1 MDIGEFI
8 INGNSDIAKGDD
20 NARNAFYANIG
31 FFIEVVQMLE
41 YNLRKLLC
49 YEQSVKDIEKGEISK
64 DRVTEICKK
73 YDEYYADTYSDR
85 LTLGMLV
92 NKVKK
97 ESDLISD
104 FVAKLTDI
112 NQYRR
117 KIVHSIFQI
126 NIVNT
131 NLGKPQTV
139 RDYTNKRLI
148 PMTNKAIEL
157 NKAIINIMGEYK
169 TDLHEYKL
177 MVGMKLI

>member
-1 MDIGEFI
+1 MDEFI

-20 NARNAFYANIG
+20 NARIAFYANIG
-31 FFIEVVQMLE
+31 FFIEVAQMLE

-49 YEQSVKDIEKGEISK
+49 YEKSVKEIETGELTKRRISK
-64 DRVTEICKK
+64 ICKK
-73 YDEYYADTYSDR
+73 YDKYYDDTYIQK
-85 LTLGMLV
+85 LTLGKLIRRLE
-92 NKVKK
+92 K
-97 ESDLISD
+97 EDELLKD
-104 FVAKLTDI
+104 FIVILKEI
-112 NQYRR
+112 NDFRA